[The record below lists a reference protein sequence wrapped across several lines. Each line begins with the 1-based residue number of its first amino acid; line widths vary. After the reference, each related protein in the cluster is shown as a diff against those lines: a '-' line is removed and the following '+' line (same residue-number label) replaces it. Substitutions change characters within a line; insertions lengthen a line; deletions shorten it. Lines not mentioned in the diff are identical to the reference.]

1 MNSTGKIIGYA
12 RVSAADQNLDRQ
24 LEALSKADKVFTE
37 KASGKNTRDRPELS
51 RMLEYVRD
59 GDTVLVK
66 SPDRLA
72 RSTTDLL
79 ALIEQLR
86 EKDVSVEFI
95 DNPALNTDTPQGEFM
110 ITVLAAM
117 AQLERATIRER
128 QAEGIAIAKKKGTY
142 ARTMSLSPEQIVEA
156 RERIAGGV
164 PHARIARELGVAR
177 TTLYA
182 ALSGTGAYARVLTH
196 ETQDSPAL
204 RVRGAWRVGGDAV
217 PAARRSPPVCVA
229 MRDLRDGR
237 GLSSRGLVP
246 CTLVAAH
253 VLDIAVALVL
263 RDLHARLGAHA
274 LDEVADESGRDD

>member
-128 QAEGIAIAKKKGTY
+128 QAEGIAIAKKKGVY
-142 ARTMSLSPEQIVEA
+142 ARTKRLTPEQIAEA
-156 RERIAGGV
+156 RERVEAGV
-164 PHARIARELGVAR
+164 AHARVARELGVSR
-177 TTLYA
+177 TTLYT
-182 ALSGTGAYARVLTH
+182 ALSGSGAYAT
-196 ETQDSPAL
+196 
-204 RVRGAWRVGGDAV
+204 
-217 PAARRSPPVCVA
+217 
-229 MRDLRDGR
+229 
-237 GLSSRGLVP
+237 
-246 CTLVAAH
+246 
-253 VLDIAVALVL
+253 I
-263 RDLHARLGAHA
+263 
-274 LDEVADESGRDD
+274 